1 MHSMQELSAEP
12 GIPFDLAVIGS
23 GPGGYEAALRAAKAG
38 MKVCL
43 IEKAALGGVCV
54 NWGCIPTKALLRS
67 AEVFD
72 LFKKA
77 DSFGLKLQPGTVDL
91 AEAVKRSR
99 NVALK
104 MSKGVA
110 FMLRRAGVDVRQG
123 EALFR
128 TPCDLDI
135 IRDGVRVDGV
145 SARHIIIASGA
156 HPRALPGLEPDGNRI
171 ITSREALSM
180 KSVPASMIVVG
191 GGAIGV
197 EMAWFYAMAGSAVTL
212 VELMPRLLPLEDE
225 EIAEVLKR
233 SLQKAGITVATNAK
247 LENVTVQGDKVTAHL
262 CPEPNDCPL
271 PTANCPLPTP
281 QFPLSTQHSALPPLA
296 NCPLPTP
303 QFPLSTQHSALTLP
317 LADCP
322 LPTAHC
328 FPSAPSTQHS
338 ALPLPLANCPLPT
351 ANSPIPPQHS
361 ALPPPA
367 DCQLLTADYLLVA
380 VGVSANSTGLG
391 LEHAGVE
398 TSRGFIVTD
407 SVCRTSVSHIF
418 AIGDVR
424 GGMLLAHKASAEAV
438 IAVHSIAGIPCH
450 SLDESMI
457 PRCVYAE
464 PSVASI
470 GLSEK
475 EAEERGYKVKVGR
488 SMFAASGKANAFGN
502 LEGLVKL
509 IFSAED
515 GRLLGAH
522 VVGHGAVELIGEL
535 TLARRLSVTAE
546 ILADTIHAHPTLSE
560 TIKEAA
566 ENALQD

>member
-1 MHSMQELSAEP
+1 MHSMQQLSANT
-12 GIPFDLAVIGS
+12 GLPFDLAVIGS

-43 IEKAALGGVCV
+43 IEKAALGGVCI

-123 EALFR
+123 EALFS
-128 TPCDLDI
+128 TPHDLDI
-135 IRDGVRVDGV
+135 FRDGERVDGV
-145 SARHIIIASGA
+145 TARHIIIASGA
-156 HPRALPGLEPDGNRI
+156 HSRSLPGLEPDGNRI
-171 ITSREALSM
+171 VTSREALVL

-197 EMAWFYAMAGSAVTL
+197 EMAWFYAMAGTTVTL
-212 VELMPRLLPLEDE
+212 VELQPQLLPLEDE
-225 EIAEVLKR
+225 EIAEALKR
-233 SLQKAGITVATNAK
+233 SLQKAGITIATSAK
-247 LENVTVQGDKVTAHL
+247 LENVTVEGDTVTAQL
-262 CPEPNDCPL
+262 VSEGNDSQL
-271 PTANCPLPTP
+271 PTANSALSTQHSALLPAP
-281 QFPLSTQHSALPPLA
+281 SALSTQHSALPPA
-296 NCPLPTP
+296 PSA
-303 QFPLSTQHSALTLP
+303 LSTQHSELP
-317 LADCP
+317 
-322 LPTAHC
+322 
-328 FPSAPSTQHS
+328 
-338 ALPLPLANCPLPT
+338 
-351 ANSPIPPQHS
+351 
-361 ALPPPA
+361 
-367 DCQLLTADYLLVA
+367 LLTADYLLVA
-380 VGVSANSTGLG
+380 VGVTANSTGLG
-391 LEHAGVE
+391 LENAGVE
-398 TSRGFIVTD
+398 CSRGFIVTD
-407 SVCRTSVSHIF
+407 SQCRTSVPHIF

-424 GGMLLAHKASAEAV
+424 GGMLLAHKASAEAA
-438 IAVHSIAGIPCH
+438 IAVTTIAGGHTHP
-450 SLDESMI
+450 LDDSMI

-475 EAEERGYKVKVGR
+475 EAEEQGYTVKVGR

-509 IFSAED
+509 VFNAAD
-515 GRLLGAH
+515 GHLLGAH

-546 ILADTIHAHPTLSE
+546 ILAGTIHAHPTLSE
-560 TIKEAA
+560 SIKEAA
-566 ENALQD
+566 ENALQE

>member
-1 MHSMQELSAEP
+1 MHSMQQLSAET
-12 GIPFDLAVIGS
+12 GITFDLAVIGS
-23 GPGGYEAALRAAKAG
+23 GPGGYEAALRAAKTG

-43 IEKAALGGVCV
+43 IEKAALGGVCI

-72 LFKKA
+72 LVKKA
-77 DSFGLKLQPGTVDL
+77 DSFGLKLQPGTIDL

-123 EALFR
+123 EAVFS
-128 TPCDLDI
+128 TPHDLDI
-135 IRDGVRVDGV
+135 FRDGVRVDGV
-145 SARHIIIASGA
+145 TARHIIIASGA
-156 HPRALPGLEPDGNRI
+156 HPRALPGLEPDGTRI
-171 ITSREALSM
+171 ITSREALAL
-180 KSVPASMIVVG
+180 KSVPSSMIVVG

-225 EIAEVLKR
+225 EIAEALKR
-233 SLQKAGITVATNAK
+233 SLQKAGITVATSAK
-247 LENVTVQGDKVTAHL
+247 LETVSVEGDKVTAQL
-262 CPEPNDCPL
+262 VSEGNDCPL
-271 PTANCPLPTP
+271 PTADSA
-281 QFPLSTQHSALPPLA
+281 LSTQHSAL
-296 NCPLPTP
+296 
-303 QFPLSTQHSALTLP
+303 S
-317 LADCP
+317 
-322 LPTAHC
+322 
-328 FPSAPSTQHS
+328 
-338 ALPLPLANCPLPT
+338 
-351 ANSPIPPQHS
+351 
-361 ALPPPA
+361 PPA
-367 DCQLLTADYLLVA
+367 NCQLLTADYLLVA
-380 VGVSANSTGLG
+380 VGVSANITGLG
-391 LEHAGVE
+391 LDNADVE
-398 TSRGFIVTD
+398 ISRGFIMTD
-407 SVCRTSVSHIF
+407 SACRTSVGHIF

-438 IAVHSIAGIPCH
+438 IAVNAIAGIPYQ
-450 SLDESMI
+450 SLDDSMI

-475 EAEERGYKVKVGR
+475 EAEERGYKVQVGR
-488 SMFAASGKANAFGN
+488 SLFAASGKANAYGN

-509 IFSAED
+509 IFSAAD

-522 VVGHGAVELIGEL
+522 VLGHGAVELIGEL

-546 ILADTIHAHPTLSE
+546 ILAGTIHAHPTLSE

-566 ENALQD
+566 ENALQE

>member
-12 GIPFDLAVIGS
+12 GITFDLAVIGS

-38 MKVCL
+38 MKVCI
-43 IEKAALGGVCV
+43 IEKAALGGVCI

-77 DSFGLKLQPGTVDL
+77 DSFGLKLQQGTIDL
-91 AEAVKRSR
+91 ADAVKRSR

-123 EALFR
+123 EAVFS
-128 TPCDLDI
+128 TPHDLDI
-135 IRDGVRVDGV
+135 FRDGVRVDGV

-156 HPRALPGLEPDGNRI
+156 HPRALPGLEPDGTRI
-171 ITSREALSM
+171 ITSREALAL

-197 EMAWFYAMAGSAVTL
+197 EMAWFYAMAGSEVTL

-233 SLQKAGITVATNAK
+233 SLQKAGITVVTSAK
-247 LENVTVQGDKVTAHL
+247 LESVSVEGDKVTAQL
-262 CPEPNDCPL
+262 VSEAND
-271 PTANCPLPTP
+271 
-281 QFPLSTQHSALPPLA
+281 S
-296 NCPLPTP
+296 
-303 QFPLSTQHSALTLP
+303 
-317 LADCP
+317 
-322 LPTAHC
+322 
-328 FPSAPSTQHS
+328 
-338 ALPLPLANCPLPT
+338 
-351 ANSPIPPQHS
+351 
-361 ALPPPA
+361 
-367 DCQLLTADYLLVA
+367 QLLTADYLLVA
-380 VGVSANSTGLG
+380 VGVSANITGLG
-391 LEHAGVE
+391 LENTGVE

-450 SLDESMI
+450 SLDDSLI

-475 EAEERGYKVKVGR
+475 EAEDRGYKVRVGR

-509 IFSAED
+509 VFSAAD

-546 ILADTIHAHPTLSE
+546 ILAGTIHAHPTLSE

-566 ENALQD
+566 ENALQE

>member
-1 MHSMQELSAEP
+1 MHSMQQSSEEP
-12 GIPFDLAVIGS
+12 GLTFDLAVIGS

-38 MKVCL
+38 MKVCI
-43 IEKAALGGVCV
+43 IEKAALGGVCI

-72 LFKKA
+72 LSNKA
-77 DSFGLKLQPGTVDL
+77 ATFGLKLQPGTVDL

-135 IRDGVRVDGV
+135 IRDGVKVDGV
-145 SARHIIIASGA
+145 TARHIIIASGA
-156 HPRALPGLEPDGNRI
+156 NPRTLPGLEPDGNCI

-197 EMAWFYAMAGSAVTL
+197 EMAWFYAMAGSTVTL
-212 VELMPRLLPLEDE
+212 VELQPRLLPLEDE
-225 EIAEVLKR
+225 EIAEALKR

-247 LENVTVQGDKVTAHL
+247 LENVTVQSDKVTAHL
-262 CPEPNDCPL
+262 ILNPNDSQL
-271 PTANCPLPTP
+271 PT
-281 QFPLSTQHSALPPLA
+281 
-296 NCPLPTP
+296 
-303 QFPLSTQHSALTLP
+303 
-317 LADCP
+317 
-322 LPTAHC
+322 
-328 FPSAPSTQHS
+328 
-338 ALPLPLANCPLPT
+338 ANCPLPT
-351 ANSPIPPQHS
+351 ANSPIPPQPS

-380 VGVSANSTGLG
+380 IGVTANTSGLG
-391 LEHAGVE
+391 LEQAGVE
-398 TSRGFIVTD
+398 SARGFIVTD
-407 SVCRTSVSHIF
+407 SQCRTSVPHIF

-424 GGMLLAHKASAEAV
+424 GGMLLAHKASAEAA
-438 IAVHSIAGIPCH
+438 IAVKAISGAHTHP
-450 SLDESMI
+450 LDDSMI

-509 IFSAED
+509 VFSAAD

-566 ENALQD
+566 ENALQE

>member
-1 MHSMQELSAEP
+1 MHSMQQSSEEP
-12 GIPFDLAVIGS
+12 GLTFDLAVIGS

-38 MKVCL
+38 MKVCI
-43 IEKAALGGVCV
+43 IEKAALGGVCI

-72 LFKKA
+72 LSNKA
-77 DSFGLKLQPGTVDL
+77 ATFGLKLQPGTVDL

-135 IRDGVRVDGV
+135 IRDGVKVDGV
-145 SARHIIIASGA
+145 TARHIIIASGA
-156 HPRALPGLEPDGNRI
+156 NPRTLPGLEPDGNCI

-197 EMAWFYAMAGSAVTL
+197 EMAWFYAMAGSTVTL
-212 VELMPRLLPLEDE
+212 VELQPRLLPLEDE

-247 LENVTVQGDKVTAHL
+247 LENVTVQSDKVTAHL
-262 CPEPNDCPL
+262 CPEPNDCQL
-271 PTANCPLPTP
+271 PTANCPLPT
-281 QFPLSTQHSALPPLA
+281 A
-296 NCPLPTP
+296 N
-303 QFPLSTQHSALTLP
+303 
-317 LADCP
+317 
-322 LPTAHC
+322 C

-338 ALPLPLANCPLPT
+338 ALPPL
-351 ANSPIPPQHS
+351 ANSPIPPQPS

-380 VGVSANSTGLG
+380 IGVTANTSGLG
-391 LEHAGVE
+391 LEQAGVE
-398 TSRGFIVTD
+398 SARGFIVTD
-407 SVCRTSVSHIF
+407 SQCRTSVPHIF

-424 GGMLLAHKASAEAV
+424 GGMLLAHKASAEAA
-438 IAVHSIAGIPCH
+438 IAVKAISGAHTHP
-450 SLDESMI
+450 LDDSMI

-509 IFSAED
+509 VFSAAD

-566 ENALQD
+566 ENALQE